1 MCTDVYLQGSSVG
14 NEKITGSCLPA
25 GVKAVFQISTWK
37 VLFIKNKFLM
47 KNLTDFRKTVETG
60 VDPGLSTLNLHTRSA
75 PRLRMTAQFLESC
88 TKFSFQI
95 T

>member
-1 MCTDVYLQGSSVG
+1 MGGEGHQIPRNWKKKTFVQT
-14 NEKITGSCLPA
+14 I
-25 GVKAVFQISTWK
+25 FQISTWN

-75 PRLRMTAQFLESC
+75 ARLRMTTQFLESC
-88 TKFSFQI
+88 TKFNFQI